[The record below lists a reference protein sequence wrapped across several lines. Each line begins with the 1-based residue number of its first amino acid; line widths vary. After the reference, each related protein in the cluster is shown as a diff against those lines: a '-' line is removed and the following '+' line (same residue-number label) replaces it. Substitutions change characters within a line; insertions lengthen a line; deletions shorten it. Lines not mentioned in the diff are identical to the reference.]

1 MRNIVQPP
9 AGAER
14 IAKVKDPSLSAYQRR
29 YFTQPATGPGRRAF
43 TAAGAAKQHR
53 RNRRPSLFARFKRKW
68 DEAVDTRERVACQRR
83 LKFQP
88 SLTLYSRDKDAHQ
101 QSQAGSA

>member
-14 IAKVKDPSLSAYQRR
+14 IATVKDPSLSAYQRR
-29 YFTQPATGPGRRAF
+29 YFSQPATGPGRRAF

-68 DEAVDTRERVACQRR
+68 DEAVERENESRR
-83 LKFQP
+83 YEVWP
-88 SLTLYSRDKDAHQ
+88 
-101 QSQAGSA
+101 